1 MSLSEE
7 MQELQE
13 LRDDIRTRRE
23 ARDSALQ
30 AEFECLKQELAMQN
44 RARQARLALLTRCE
58 EEDAVPAPAAP
69 PGSYWQLDCFVVLVC
84 GLIALWCCCK

>member
-7 MQELQE
+7 MQELK
-13 LRDDIRTRRE
+13 DDIRARRE

-30 AEFECLKQELAMQN
+30 AEFESLKQKVATQN
-44 RARQARLALLTRCE
+44 RACQARLALLTRCA
-58 EEDAVPAPAAP
+58 EEDAA

-84 GLIALWCCCK
+84 GLIALWCCCKLCFLYP